1 LTPVPLLTLVTKAG
15 LESSLGVPQ
24 DDKKTRNTMSDS
36 LFIEFKFNL
45 GKIIT
50 DVSIQVVSQRSIGAN
65 LAIFW

>member
-1 LTPVPLLTLVTKAG
+1 MKKAG

-50 DVSIQVVSQRSIGAN
+50 DVSIQIISQRSIGKD
-65 LAIFW
+65 